1 MKMNYK
7 TLLGFSIIIY
17 GILSILNGKLIYI
30 PEKAILGFT
39 LIFYGIPS
47 VYISFNYHK
56 KNMIVLSSV
65 SFFTGIFLAL
75 NAYYKVYS
83 YTTLV
88 LFIIFVCSATFFLL
102 FIEET
107 KKKYYLYSGL
117 FLLLI
122 LYPAVKI
129 IQKIES
135 SYFIYHYL
143 KIGNIILPIILIL
156 LGISLFLKRND

>member
-7 TLLGFSIIIY
+7 ILLGFSIIVY
-17 GILSILNGKLIYI
+17 GILTILNGKLIHI
-30 PEKAILGFT
+30 PAKAITGFA
-39 LIFYGIPS
+39 LILYGIPS

-65 SFFTGIFLAL
+65 AFFIGIFSVL

-88 LFIIFVCSATFFLL
+88 LFIIFVCSAVFFLL

-107 KKKYYLYSGL
+107 KKKYYLYTSL

-122 LYPAVKI
+122 LYPAI
-129 IQKIES
+129 YFIQKIEN

-143 KIGNIILPIILIL
+143 KISNIILPIILIL

>member
-1 MKMNYK
+1 MNYK
-7 TLLGFSIIIY
+7 TLLGFSIIVY
-17 GILSILNGKLIYI
+17 GILSILNGKLIHI
-30 PEKAILGFT
+30 PANAILGIA
-39 LIFYGIPS
+39 LMLYGIPA

-56 KNMIVLSSV
+56 RNMIVFSSIT
-65 SFFTGIFLAL
+65 FFTGIFLVL
-75 NAYYKVYS
+75 NVYYKVYS

-88 LFIIFVCSATFFLL
+88 LFIIFVCSAIFFLL

-107 KKKYYLYSGL
+107 KKKYYLYTSI

-143 KIGNIILPIILIL
+143 KIGNIILPIIFIL